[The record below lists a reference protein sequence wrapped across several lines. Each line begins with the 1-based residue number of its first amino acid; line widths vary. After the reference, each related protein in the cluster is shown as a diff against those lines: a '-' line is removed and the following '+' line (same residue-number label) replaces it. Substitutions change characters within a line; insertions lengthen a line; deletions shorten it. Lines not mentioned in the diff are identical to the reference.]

1 MYKLYN
7 TFWIGGL
14 AGLTS
19 SSIDKKWFLRLLEE
33 DEEFR
38 LAVAAKIGLLE
49 ILNELRQHDQKFN
62 EILVRL
68 DRHEEEI
75 KKIWIKLEEHDRKFN
90 ELLERLDR
98 HEEEIKKIWEK
109 LEEHDRKFNE
119 ILEELREHRKK
130 LIEHDRKFNEI
141 LEELK
146 VHRKK
151 LEEHDR
157 KFNAIQEE
165 IKKIWIKLE
174 EHDRKFNEILEEIKR
189 IWEKLGE
196 HGSKLTRIELEV
208 GVLSESFYCK
218 AVWDDLRE
226 EITARGEK
234 IVYRKRNA
242 RIDNVDIDLL
252 VETDKRIY
260 LIEVKVRPKHK
271 HIGDLLVKA
280 DIAKK
285 KYPGKEVVL
294 ILAGAMIGREI
305 EEYAK
310 EKNILVYNY

>member
-7 TFWIGGL
+7 TSQIGGL
-14 AGLTS
+14 INLTS
-19 SSIDKKWFLRLLEE
+19 SSVDRKWFLKLLEE

-49 ILNELRQHDQKFN
+49 ILNELRQHNRKFN
-62 EILVRL
+62 EILEELREHRKKLIGHDKKFNTIQEEIKKIWEKLEEHDRKFNEILERL

-90 ELLERLDR
+90 E
-98 HEEEIKKIWEK
+98 
-109 LEEHDRKFNE
+109 
-119 ILEELREHRKK
+119 
-130 LIEHDRKFNEI
+130 I

-146 VHRKK
+146 THRKK

>member
-1 MYKLYN
+1 M
-7 TFWIGGL
+7 
-14 AGLTS
+14 TS
-19 SSIDKKWFLRLLEE
+19 SSVDRKWFLKLLEE

-49 ILNELRQHDQKFN
+49 ILNELRQHNRKFN
-62 EILVRL
+62 EILEELREHRKKLIGHDKKFNTIQEEIKKIWEKLEEHDRKFNEILERL

-90 ELLERLDR
+90 E
-98 HEEEIKKIWEK
+98 
-109 LEEHDRKFNE
+109 
-119 ILEELREHRKK
+119 
-130 LIEHDRKFNEI
+130 I

-146 VHRKK
+146 THRKK

>member
-7 TFWIGGL
+7 TSQIGGL
-14 AGLTS
+14 INLTS
-19 SSIDKKWFLRLLEE
+19 SSVDRKWFLKLLEE

-49 ILNELRQHDQKFN
+49 ILNELRQHDRKFN
-62 EILVRL
+62 EILEELREHRKKLIEHDKKFNTIQEEIKKIWEKLEEHDRKFNEILERL

-90 ELLERLDR
+90 E
-98 HEEEIKKIWEK
+98 
-109 LEEHDRKFNE
+109 
-119 ILEELREHRKK
+119 
-130 LIEHDRKFNEI
+130 I

-146 VHRKK
+146 THRKK